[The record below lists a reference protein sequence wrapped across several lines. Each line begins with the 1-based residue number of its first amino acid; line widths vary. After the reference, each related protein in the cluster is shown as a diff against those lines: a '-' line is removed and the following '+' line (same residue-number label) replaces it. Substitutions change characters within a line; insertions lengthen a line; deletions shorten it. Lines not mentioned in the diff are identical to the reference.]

1 MVLII
6 NCPLIT
12 VMHSKT
18 YGRNISG
25 MLSCSKE
32 KVNQTWETKLQAAT
46 VISFWFCG
54 LLVCHDLSREKLN
67 TWLTFL
73 R

>member
-6 NCPLIT
+6 NCPLMT
-12 VMHSKT
+12 VKYNKT

-25 MLSCSKE
+25 MLLCSKE
-32 KVNQTWETKLQAAT
+32 KANQTWETKMQAAM

-54 LLVCHDLSREKLN
+54 LLVCYDLSGEKLN
-67 TWLTFL
+67 T
-73 R
+73 